1 MWEFCVWIILQ
12 PCYRNML
19 NKDWLLK
26 RKILFID
33 FQLQNVIYFEKV
45 AEKGN
50 WEQTVADLILN
61 R

>member
-1 MWEFCVWIILQ
+1 
-12 PCYRNML
+12 ML